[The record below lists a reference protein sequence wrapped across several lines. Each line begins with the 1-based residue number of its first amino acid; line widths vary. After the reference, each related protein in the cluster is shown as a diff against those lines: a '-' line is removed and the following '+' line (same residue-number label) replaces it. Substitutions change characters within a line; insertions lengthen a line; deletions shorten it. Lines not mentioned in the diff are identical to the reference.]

1 MAGDFREMFDLR
13 RLDSRQLGMVEFVL
27 SSPAYIDT
35 FEPYLRSVRESM
47 NKMILDRT
55 QKRKDEY
62 PDEFLVG
69 GIVMIDGLLKFFA
82 LILIEINEE
91 RVQDAM
97 SSMTPDRFYE
107 EQRQRGAVRPVVG
120 IDQQPEPDAYRPEED
135 Y

>member
-1 MAGDFREMFDLR
+1 
-13 RLDSRQLGMVEFVL
+13 
-27 SSPAYIDT
+27 
-35 FEPYLRSVRESM
+35 M
-47 NKMILDRT
+47 NKMMLDRS

-82 LILIEINEE
+82 LILAEVNQE

-97 SSMTPDRFYE
+97 ATMTPDRFYE
-107 EQRQRGAVRPVVG
+107 EQRRRGAVKPVVG
-120 IDQQPEPDAYRPEED
+120 IDQKAEPDAYDPAQD